1 MNAMRQ
7 FSRLFLATLLLLYG
21 ISGQAVTFNKG
32 LLWKIERGQQAPSY
46 VFGTIHTEDP
56 RVLNLPPAVQGA
68 LDGAKSYVMEALL
81 DPEAITSMTTSML
94 FNDGRSLKHVL
105 SAATYEKT
113 ILAMTAYGLPEI
125 VVQSMQP
132 WALAV
137 TLSVPKPKTGVVL
150 DLYLMQQAQQQGKQ
164 TAGLETID
172 EQVGIFHRLSMREQV
187 ILLEDVLKQTHELP
201 KIFAK
206 MHDVYLARD
215 LAGLERLMDAQ
226 QAKGNQALGK
236 KLTFQLLQQRNPR
249 MVARMEQYLQSG
261 QAFIAIG
268 AGHLPGENGVLN
280 LLAKQGYRVSVVY

>member
-7 FSRLFLATLLLLYG
+7 FSRLFVATLLLLYG
-21 ISGQAVTFNKG
+21 ISGQAATFNKG

-46 VFGTIHTEDP
+46 VFGTIHSEDP

-68 LDGAKSYVMEALL
+68 LDGAKIYVMEALL

-94 FNDGRSLKHVL
+94 FNDGRSLKQVL
-105 SAATYEKT
+105 NAATYEKT
-113 ILAMTAYGLPEI
+113 IAAMTVYGLPEI
-125 VVQSMQP
+125 AVQSMQP

-226 QAKGNQALGK
+226 QVKGNQALGK

-268 AGHLPGENGVLN
+268 AGHLLGESGVLN
-280 LLAKQGYRVSVVY
+280 LLAKKGYRVSVVY